1 MRLKELKDWL
11 KIFSYP
17 DDAINQTLHTYSSSD
32 NCGLPVPVSDWLIF
46 CCGNLMIDKKIQI
59 LWWNTTKIPKKD
71 MKAKERILLFE
82 FVPLT
87 HDVTCN
93 FRETGYIKALS
104 FCYILTLDQKVQLPL
119 KGISKNVCYNL
130 FWKSRYQKNDQ
141 TISF

>member
-59 LWWNTTKIPKKD
+59 L
-71 MKAKERILLFE
+71 
-82 FVPLT
+82 
-87 HDVTCN
+87 
-93 FRETGYIKALS
+93 
-104 FCYILTLDQKVQLPL
+104 
-119 KGISKNVCYNL
+119 
-130 FWKSRYQKNDQ
+130 
-141 TISF
+141 

>member
-71 MKAKERILLFE
+71 MKAKERILFFE

-93 FRETGYIKALS
+93 FRETGIYKSVI
-104 FCYILTLDQKVQLPL
+104 ILLHSNARSKGAAPFKRYFEKRLLQLIL
-119 KGISKNVCYNL
+119 KI
-130 FWKSRYQKNDQ
+130 
-141 TISF
+141 